1 MVDLFYQLNYPGWRS
16 LIEYAHNAIGV
27 DVGEWWFKQHGWFY
41 HALHRQEVDDGIHE
55 PDLLGVQRLV
65 GKDLTERLF
74 GCICIQTDYAAHELA
89 QWLLAIG
96 FDELIL
102 GAYAALVFVRKSG
115 NLFLIYS
122 YIASL

>member
-1 MVDLFYQLNYPGWRS
+1 MVDLFYQFNDPGWRS
-16 LIEYAHNAIGV
+16 LVEYAHDAIGV

-74 GCICIQTDYAAHELA
+74 CSICIQTDYAAYKFA
-89 QWLLAIG
+89 QWLFAIC

-102 GAYAALVFVRKSG
+102 GAYATLVK
-115 NLFLIYS
+115 
-122 YIASL
+122 

>member
-1 MVDLFYQLNYPGWRS
+1 MVDLFYQFNDPGWRS
-16 LIEYAHNAIGV
+16 LVEYAHDAIGV

-74 GCICIQTDYAAHELA
+74 CSICIQTDYAAYKFA
-89 QWLLAIG
+89 QWLFAIC

-102 GAYAALVFVRKSG
+102 GAYAALVFVRNSG